1 MKRNLFTLI
10 VGALLLLI
18 AIALLFTFQVRK
30 SEVAV
35 VTRFGRPDR
44 EIKEPGNYMPYA
56 KWPWPIEKVYKFDQ
70 RVQNFEDKLTEGLT
84 RDSFNLLTS
93 VYVGWRITEPK
104 AFFPKFAG
112 SAEPIAEA
120 ERVLE
125 RLLGN
130 AKSAVIGNHP
140 LSDFVNASDNGTNF
154 LAIENQILNT
164 IQGMV
169 RAENYGLD
177 VEFLGFKK
185 LQLPETV
192 TQNVFE
198 RMQSERKVLADRSQ
212 FEGEAEAQKIRSDA
226 DRKAAEM
233 LANAEGKATE
243 IRGTAEAEAAKSLAV
258 FQQNP
263 ELANFIFQLAAL
275 QDSLKERSTLVID
288 QRTPPMGLL
297 LGPPANLLNNSN
309 KR

>member
-1 MKRNLFTLI
+1 MKRNTFTLI

-18 AIALLFTFQVRK
+18 AFALLFTFQVRK

-35 VTRFGRPDR
+35 VTTFGKPTR
-44 EIKEPGNYMPYA
+44 EILQPGNYLPYA

-93 VYVGWRITEPK
+93 VYVGWKITEPK

-154 LAIENQILNT
+154 LSIENQILT
-164 IQGMV
+164 TVQGMV

-185 LQLPETV
+185 LQLPENV

-243 IRGTAEAEAAKSLAV
+243 IRGAAEAEAAKSLAV

-263 ELANFIFQLAAL
+263 ELANFIFQLNAL
-275 QDSLKERSTLVID
+275 QDSLKERSTLIID
-288 QRTPPMGLL
+288 PRTPPMGLL
-297 LGPPANLLNNSN
+297 LGPPATLLNNS